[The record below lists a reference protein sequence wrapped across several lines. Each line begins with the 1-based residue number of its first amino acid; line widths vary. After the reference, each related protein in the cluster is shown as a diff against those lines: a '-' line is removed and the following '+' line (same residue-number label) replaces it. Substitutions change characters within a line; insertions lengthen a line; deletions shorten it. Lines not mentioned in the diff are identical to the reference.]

1 MNKTLVFL
9 VLTSLVIGIVSGYAL
24 FAYWPLAAPSSHVQV
39 SPSERENGAP
49 QVLFYRNPMNP
60 AVTSAV
66 PAKDSMGMDY
76 VPVYAQT
83 PARVAGAV
91 EIDSV
96 VAQNMG
102 VRSAK
107 VQAMS
112 LGRVIMASGRVA
124 YDEERMIH
132 LHPKVDGWIEE
143 IRVGRT
149 GQRVNSDDILLSLY
163 SPKLVAAQ
171 QEYLLA
177 IENIAVLQRSPVEQI
192 RQGAQDLLASAR
204 ERLQLL
210 DVPEHQIHELEQSGV
225 VKKNLHI
232 HAPWGGTVVGVG
244 ARAGQ
249 FVTPITE
256 LYRLVDLTRVWVYA
270 DIFDYELPWVKP
282 GDRVTMTTQSVP
294 GETFSGELAYIY
306 PYANAKTRTTQ
317 VRIVF
322 DNSEGLLR
330 PEALVD
336 VRIASDERRY
346 PAVIPAEAVVGSG
359 SGPQVFVVK
368 AAGKFEPRQ
377 IVTGIEADGF
387 VAVVKGLAAEE
398 QVVTSAQFLI
408 DSESKLREAMAK
420 MLSPSKG
427 TTPPAMHEHHH
438 D

>member
-1 MNKTLVFL
+1 
-9 VLTSLVIGIVSGYAL
+9 
-24 FAYWPLAAPSSHVQV
+24 
-39 SPSERENGAP
+39 
-49 QVLFYRNPMNP
+49 
-60 AVTSAV
+60 
-66 PAKDSMGMDY
+66 
-76 VPVYAQT
+76 
-83 PARVAGAV
+83 
-91 EIDSV
+91 
-96 VAQNMG
+96 
-102 VRSAK
+102 
-107 VQAMS
+107 
-112 LGRVIMASGRVA
+112 
-124 YDEERMIH
+124 
-132 LHPKVDGWIEE
+132 
-143 IRVGRT
+143 
-149 GQRVNSDDILLSLY
+149 
-163 SPKLVAAQ
+163 
-171 QEYLLA
+171 
-177 IENIAVLQRSPVEQI
+177 
-192 RQGAQDLLASAR
+192 
-204 ERLQLL
+204 
-210 DVPEHQIHELEQSGV
+210 
-225 VKKNLHI
+225 
-232 HAPWGGTVVGVG
+232 
-244 ARAGQ
+244 
-249 FVTPITE
+249 
-256 LYRLVDLTRVWVYA
+256 VWVYA

-346 PAVIPAEAVVGSG
+346 PAVIPAEAVVRSG